1 MKFQEDTGNLY
12 NLEATPGEGTCYRL
26 AKIDKELYSD
36 IHTSGD
42 ETPYYTNSTL
52 LPVGAS
58 SDVFFAL
65 EHQNDLQTLYN
76 GGTVFHTFL
85 GEAAPDE
92 ESVKNFL
99 IKAMTKTKIPYI
111 SVTPT
116 FSICEDHGYIYGEH
130 FDCPTCHKETEVYT
144 RVVGYYR
151 PGRPLEQGQ
160 AGRIQGSR
168 RIHTRFVLRFRLTKD
183 ERTGP

>member
-1 MKFQEDTGNLY
+1 MNLLDKGVDTPSGSRLMQRVLNQLRRLVVEFQEETGNLY

-36 IHTSGD
+36 IKTSGD

-52 LPVGAS
+52 LPVGVS

-65 EHQNDLQTLYN
+65 EHQNELQTLYN

-85 GEAAPDE
+85 GEAAPNE

-99 IKAMTKTKIPYI
+99 LKAMSKTKIPYI

-116 FSICEDHGYIYGEH
+116 FSVCEDHGYVYGEH
-130 FDCPTCHKETEVYT
+130 ST
-144 RVVGYYR
+144 
-151 PGRPLEQGQ
+151 
-160 AGRIQGSR
+160 A
-168 RIHTRFVLRFRLTKD
+168 
-183 ERTGP
+183 RTAARKPKSTPE